1 MNERAYVIFKNLPVL
16 ETKRLRLR
24 KLSMRDAGDV
34 FEYASV
40 PEVAEH
46 VTWEYHRNI
55 SDSMH
60 YLRFITE
67 QYRDGIP
74 SPWGIVHKELG
85 KLIGTI
91 GYHVWSL
98 ANRFGEVGYALSK
111 DFWNKG
117 YTTEAFS
124 EVIRYGFERMKLE
137 RIEATC
143 KLPNTA
149 SEKVMLKCGMHFE
162 GILKKKL
169 FAKGEFHDLKIY
181 SLLREDWESNLDK
194 EQLIG

>member
-1 MNERAYVIFKNLPVL
+1 MNERAYEIFKNLPVL

>member
-1 MNERAYVIFKNLPVL
+1 MNERAYEIFKNLPVL

-149 SEKVMLKCGMHFE
+149 SEKVMQKCGMHFE

>member
-1 MNERAYVIFKNLPVL
+1 MTERAYDIFKNLPIL
-16 ETKRLRLR
+16 ETHRLRLR

-34 FEYASV
+34 FAYASV

-60 YLRFITE
+60 YLRFITQ
-67 QYRDGIP
+67 QYQDGIP
-74 SPWGIVHKELG
+74 SPWGIIHKELG

-98 ANRFGEVGYALSK
+98 PNGFGEVGYALSK

-117 YTTEAFS
+117 YTTEAFE
-124 EVIRYGFERMKLE
+124 EVIRFGFERL
-137 RIEATC
+137 RLNRVEATC
-143 KLPNTA
+143 KLANTA
-149 SEKVMLKCGMHFE
+149 SERVMLKCGLSYE
-162 GILKKKL
+162 GILRKRL
-169 FAKGEFHDLKIY
+169 FAKSEYHDLKLY
-181 SLLREDWESNLDK
+181 SLLRKEWEQI
-194 EQLIG
+194 QLEKIK